1 MCLFL
6 QITQGEMDSDLTINT
21 GNFGRVPPELFQ
33 NILRFLSSEDLSTCT
48 SVCRFL
54 RKAASDEGLWRRLYC
69 LRWGRPP
76 SSDRRGKLRGCTW
89 KKLYFEVVLHQCLFC
104 ILTRLY
110 LIRRTFVICQ
120 VLPPV
125 GLIAFIQ
132 WMSHCAKH
140 LRAYLFDSGVRR

>member
-1 MCLFL
+1 LLLIFLYHTADMWSERLQSSIIVCPINLAMC
-6 QITQGEMDSDLTINT
+6 ILT
-21 GNFGRVPPELFQ
+21 FQFEPLLYGR
-33 NILRFLSSEDLSTCT
+33 
-48 SVCRFL
+48 
-54 RKAASDEGLWRRLYC
+54 YC

-110 LIRRTFVICQ
+110 SIRRTFVICQ

-125 GLIAFIQ
+125 GLIAFNQ
-132 WMSHCAKH
+132 WTWQSTVQNIWELICLVME
-140 LRAYLFDSGVRR
+140 